1 MNAVFKSEGARQ
13 LVLERYRALLASWP
27 VDHEQHILPTRQG
40 DTFALAC
47 GPKDAPP
54 LILLHGMQANAASW
68 LPDAALWSRQ
78 FRVYA
83 LDLIGQPGLSAPSQP
98 AFNGDAHALWL
109 DDVLDGLGLKQAAFV
124 GVSLGGWIAL
134 DYAIRRPDR
143 VSRLALICP
152 TGIGR
157 QRKFLLK
164 ALPLMLLGPWGMR
177 RIRAMVIG
185 PERQGLEPLAQAI
198 VDLMRLIS
206 QSARLRALRPPVFQ
220 DDALVGLRLPLLAIL
235 GGRDVLLDS
244 RESRERL
251 ECLVPQAQIRFLP
264 EARHFIPGQAETI
277 LQFLLA

>member
-1 MNAVFKSEGARQ
+1 MSAVFKSEGARRQ
-13 LVLERYRALLASWP
+13 VLERYRALLASWP
-27 VDHEQHILPTRQG
+27 IDHAQHLLPTRQG
-40 DTFALAC
+40 ETFVLAC
-47 GPKDAPP
+47 GPEQAPP

-68 LPDAALWSRQ
+68 LPDAALWSQ
-78 FRVYA
+78 KFRVYA

-98 AFNGDAHALWL
+98 PFTGDAYTLWL
-109 DDVLDGLGLKQAAFV
+109 DDVLNGLGLKQAAVV

-143 VSRLALICP
+143 VTSLALLCP

-185 PERQGLEPLAQAI
+185 PERAGLEPLAQAI
-198 VDLMRLIS
+198 VDLMRLIG
-206 QSARLRALRPPVFQ
+206 QSARLQALHPPVFQ
-220 DDALVGLRLPLLAIL
+220 DDALAGLRMPLLAIL

-251 ECLVPQAQIRFLP
+251 ERLLPEAQIRFLP